1 MTRRVL
7 LTTGVG
13 VHVVKSLLTKL
24 EAWGK
29 GLTCTSGEICSVW
42 SEAGLGAATL
52 LLPSGDEGLGVKSI
66 DWPILANGRLK
77 LLSTLREKPWTGGN
91 HRNGNILAGR

>member
-1 MTRRVL
+1 M
-7 LTTGVG
+7 
-13 VHVVKSLLTKL
+13 
-24 EAWGK
+24 
-29 GLTCTSGEICSVW
+29 W

-77 LLSTLREKPWTGGN
+77 LLNSLR
-91 HRNGNILAGR
+91 